1 MGGRIRSTSN
11 GQPVCRLV
19 VISKKPIST
28 TYPGLSGPNE
38 TDETFR
44 KVPGESI
51 AEKTPLS

>member
-11 GQPVCRLV
+11 GQLVCRVV

-28 TYPGLSGPNE
+28 THPGLSGANE